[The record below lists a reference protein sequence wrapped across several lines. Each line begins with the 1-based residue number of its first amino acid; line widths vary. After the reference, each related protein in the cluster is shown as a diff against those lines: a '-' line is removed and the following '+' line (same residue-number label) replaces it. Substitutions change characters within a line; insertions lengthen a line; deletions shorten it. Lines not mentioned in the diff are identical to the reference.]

1 MAADHARPQAKGKSP
16 TWLAEK
22 IVIQQT
28 AVQQAVCILD
38 MVSMCNE

>member
-22 IVIQQT
+22 NSHTIDGSAAGGMYIRHGEY
-28 AVQQAVCILD
+28 VQ
-38 MVSMCNE
+38 